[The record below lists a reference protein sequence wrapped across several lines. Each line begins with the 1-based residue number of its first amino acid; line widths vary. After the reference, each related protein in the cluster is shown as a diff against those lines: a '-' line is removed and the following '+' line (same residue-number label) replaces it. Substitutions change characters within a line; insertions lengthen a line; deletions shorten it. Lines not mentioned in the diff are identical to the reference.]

1 MPVRAFQFAGRL
13 VAGLMSCAAL
23 ASAAEPVRLTADG
36 HLKQR
41 PAFSP
46 DGEFVTLARH
56 EADRILLY
64 ERRLATGEESRLT
77 DGDGPEFD
85 AVYAPDGSSLLYA
98 FDRVSTNQGN
108 IDVHLWRRESRE
120 SENVIDDGGK
130 LTHEESPCW
139 SPDGSHIA
147 WTSTRDGNQ
156 ELYVSLPD
164 GSDIV
169 RLTSDPAIDAHPAWS
184 PDGSQIAFATNRW
197 GDLEIAV
204 ISPDGSSLRR
214 LTDSPGLDDYPAW
227 SPDGNQLAWMSLRD
241 GNPEIYVARR
251 DGSHPRNVTRNP
263 AIDNFPAWTP
273 GGELGFVSN
282 RDGGYDL
289 YLQHGNSEE

>member
-1 MPVRAFQFAGRL
+1 MTTLTAYRVCLTATAFA
-13 VAGLMSCAAL
+13 VCTYAAV
-23 ASAAEPVRLTADG
+23 AAEPVRVTEDG
-36 HLKQR
+36 RLKQR
-41 PAFSP
+41 PVFSP
-46 DGEFVTLARH
+46 NGEFVTFARH

-64 ERRLATGEESRLT
+64 ERNLATGEETRLT

-85 AVYAPDGSSLLYA
+85 AVYAPDGLSLLYA

-108 IDVHLWRRESRE
+108 MDVHRWTRESRE
-120 SENVIDDGGK
+120 STNVIDDGGK

-139 SPDGSHIA
+139 SPDGSRIA
-147 WTSTRDGNQ
+147 FTSTRDGNQ

-164 GSDIV
+164 GSEIV

-204 ISPDGSSLRR
+204 IAPDGSSLRR

-227 SPDGNQLAWMSLRD
+227 SPDGTQLAWMSLRD
-241 GNPEIYVARR
+241 GNAEIYLADR
-251 DGSHPRNVTRNP
+251 DGSRTRNLTNDP

-273 GGELGFVSN
+273 HRGLGFISN
-282 RDGGYDL
+282 RDGGYEL
-289 YLQHGNSEE
+289 YLWETEPGD